1 MKGKIV
7 TAAKPKATPNTL
19 SGLLN
24 KDNDNKE
31 EKTTPETP
39 GTDANNSTTSD
50 HETVNENK
58 ENTEESKNDKNIEE
72 ETKPTEE
79 GNKLSPHVVA
89 TVPNKTPAELSAET
103 PEETAARYGVDQSIN
118 KEDAD
123 NPRVQVYKDTYVQQ
137 VPSGTHLHPD
147 IAKDL
152 QNRGISER
160 TTDSAQVKR
169 TVTETYD
176 FADSSPVNDKF

>member
-7 TAAKPKATPNTL
+7 TAAKKATPSTL

-50 HETVNENK
+50 HETVTPDDEEFENATKNHEKPKDSEK
-58 ENTEESKNDKNIEE
+58 ED
-72 ETKPTEE
+72 
-79 GNKLSPHVVA
+79 NKLSPHVVA